1 MLQPPVFSL
10 PVEVLEGIADIV
22 DLDTQLSLCRV
33 SKLFHSLTVTS
44 VYRVIC
50 LDTVSSLVACCRTLA
65 RSREAAA
72 AVRQFSVMYT
82 PAEPLTKHYFA
93 SFYSTLRSALERLSH
108 LQELKLM
115 VLDPSYIYLLNN
127 AYFHSLRHFECYLA
141 LTDSLM
147 LFLNRH
153 PTIIYLQIAP
163 NEALSPSSI
172 GNVLPRVFL
181 PKLQYFVG
189 NSDCVSV
196 LVPDASLRAAFI
208 FWEAVDG
215 APQDAIRSLEHS
227 SGDTINLVSCRRR
240 GWNLDLIDTISVW
253 LPNIYVL
260 IITNILVVDSRP
272 SETYLN
278 AITRLLPRFSMLC
291 HLHLHCVDTEKL
303 SDVKNN
309 LDEDFA
315 TVTTWGVACPSLAEC
330 ILPHSNGMK
339 WFRRHDLWIPDPH
352 DPQGLEWTW
361 NALKSNRYP
370 HWGRRF
376 AALTDRSRRKDGH
389 VQVDKALTVLRSLIV
404 AVFLG
409 EGRDERGEDGDAD
422 AKIEDG
428 QDSSPAFAMRALSTS
443 IM

>member
-1 MLQPPVFSL
+1 MLQPSVFSL
-10 PVEVLEGIADIV
+10 PVELMEEIADIV

-33 SKLFHSLTVTS
+33 SKLFHSLTVTC

-50 LDTVSSLVACCRTLA
+50 LDKPSSVVACCRTLA
-65 RSREAAA
+65 CSWEAAV
-72 AVRQFSVMYT
+72 AVRQFSVIYT
-82 PAEPLTKHYFA
+82 PAEPPSMHYFA

-115 VLDPSYIYLLNN
+115 VPDPNYIKLLNN

-141 LTDSLM
+141 LTDSLI

-163 NEALSPSSI
+163 NEALSPPSI

-189 NSDCVSV
+189 NSECVSV

-215 APQDAIRSLEHS
+215 APQEAIRSLEHS

-278 AITRLLPRFSMLC
+278 SITSLLYRFSMLC
-291 HLHLHCVDTEKL
+291 HLHLHCVDAEKM
-303 SDVKNN
+303 SDLKSD

-315 TVTTWGVACPSLAEC
+315 TVTAWGAACPSLVEC

-339 WFRRHDLWIPDPH
+339 WFRRQDTWIPDPN

-370 HWGRRF
+370 HWNRL
-376 AALTDRSRRKDGH
+376 LTTLTNRLSRKAGYA
-389 VQVDKALTVLRSLIV
+389 QVEETLAMLRSLMLE
-404 AVFLG
+404 VFIDG
-409 EGRDERGEDGDAD
+409 GRDDRMEDGDVE
-422 AKIEDG
+422 AKIGDV
-428 QDSSPAFAMRALSTS
+428 QDSNPASAMRALSTT
-443 IM
+443 II